1 MRGSKLLM
9 SNRYNFKKIYM
20 LAFIVFSLLSIFM
33 MSCSSPTT
41 KIKPNPH
48 VMLVHYI
55 DVGQGDSIL
64 IQVNNKN
71 LLIDSGPKSDRK
83 KLFSYLSSLYL
94 DKLDYVIA
102 THPHDDHIGNMA
114 EVIKKYNVSK
124 FYAPKV
130 QSSTKTFEQMID
142 ALKSKN
148 LKINVIKKGTNSI
161 DLGENTKISVFSP
174 IKDSYEDLN
183 NYSPVIKIEYGNTS
197 FLFTGDAQEDVEK
210 DILANNEDIKADVLK
225 IGHHGSSTSTSE
237 GFLAKVNPSIS
248 VISVGKDNIYNH
260 PSENTIKNLKKNNI
274 ITYRTDADG
283 TILLSS
289 DGSDITKK

>member
-1 MRGSKLLM
+1 MR
-9 SNRYNFKKIYM
+9 NRYNFKKIYM

-41 KIKPNPH
+41 KIKPDPH

-71 LLIDSGPKSDRK
+71 LLIDSGPKSDEK
-83 KLFSYLSSLYL
+83 KLFNYLSSLHL

-114 EVIKKYNVSK
+114 EVIKKYDVFK

-130 QSSTKTFEQMID
+130 QSSTKTFEKMVD

-161 DLGENTKISVFSP
+161 DLGENTKVSVFSP
-174 IKDSYEDLN
+174 TKDSYEDLN

-197 FLFTGDAQEDVEK
+197 FLFTGDAQADVEK
-210 DILANNEDIKADVLK
+210 DLLTSNEDIKADVLK
-225 IGHHGSSTSTSE
+225 IGHHGSSTSTSIN
-237 GFLAKVNPSIS
+237 FLSKVNPSIS
-248 VISVGKDNIYNH
+248 VISVGKDNMYNH
-260 PSENTIKNLKKNNI
+260 PSENTIKNLKDSNI
-274 ITYRTDADG
+274 IIYRTDIDG

-289 DGSDITKK
+289 DGSKITKK

>member
-41 KIKPNPH
+41 KIKPNPN